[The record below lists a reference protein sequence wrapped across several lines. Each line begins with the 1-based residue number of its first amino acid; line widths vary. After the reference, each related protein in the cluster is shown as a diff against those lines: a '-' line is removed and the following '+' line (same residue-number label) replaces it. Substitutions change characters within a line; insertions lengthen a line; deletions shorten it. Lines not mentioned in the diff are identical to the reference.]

1 MAILM
6 LQDASADD
14 IGVYDKVMKQLE
26 GAGYANPPGRLSHVA
41 ARKGDGY
48 LVADVWE
55 SQEALDTFFHTLGPM
70 LAQHGSTGV
79 KPAEIY
85 PVHNTIKGA

>member
-6 LQDASADD
+6 IFDESEGKLAQ
-14 IGVYDKVMKQLE
+14 YDEVIKKLE
-26 GAGYANPPGRLSHVA
+26 AAGQGNPPGRLSHVA
-41 ARKGDGY
+41 ARKGDGF

-55 SQEALDTFFHTLGPM
+55 SQEAFERFGQTLVPM
-70 LAQHGSTGV
+70 LERAGLRMVAPQM
-79 KPAEIY
+79 Y